1 MRIFRDIEGLKVW
14 SLDQHN
20 ASRRIGFVPTMGALH
35 EGHLRL
41 LKHAQSDCDVTV
53 CSIFVNPVQFNNPED
68 LKKYPRTLEK
78 DLGLLETEKCDAVF
92 TPEASEIYPEPSQV
106 TFDFGDLDKI
116 LEGAYRPGHFN
127 GVALV
132 VSKLFHM
139 VMPHE
144 AYFGQKDYQQYMVV
158 SRLVKD
164 LSFDV
169 KLNCVPTTREESG
182 LAMSSRNARLSAEEK
197 IRATVLHRSLR
208 QVKSQLLDG
217 KSVSE
222 VKGEVDEMYAQ
233 AGCRLEYLS
242 LADRKNFAILDRVTD
257 PADCILLVAAYVGE
271 VRLIDN
277 IMMTE

>member
-14 SLDQHN
+14 SLDQQN

-41 LKHAQSDCDVTV
+41 LEHAQSACDVTV
-53 CSIFVNPVQFNNPED
+53 CSIFVNPVQFNNTED
-68 LKKYPRTLEK
+68 LKNYPRTLDK
-78 DLGLLETEKCDAVF
+78 DLELLEAKKCDAVF
-92 TPEASEIYPEPSQV
+92 IPDASEMYPETPQV
-106 TFDFGDLDKI
+106 KFDFGNLDKI

-132 VSKLFHM
+132 VSKLFNM

-144 AYFGQKDYQQYMVV
+144 AYFGQKDYQQYMIV

-169 KLNCVPTTREESG
+169 KLKCVPTTREQSG
-182 LAMSSRNARLSAEEK
+182 LAMSSRNARLSPEERV
-197 IRATVLHRSLR
+197 RATILYRSLR
-208 QVKSQLLDG
+208 HAQAKLLEG
-217 KSVSE
+217 KRVSE
-222 VKGEVDEMYAQ
+222 VKTVVEEMCAQ

-242 LADRKNFAILDRVTD
+242 LADRKNFAILEQVTES
-257 PADCILLVAAYVGE
+257 ADCILLVAAYVGE

-277 IMMTE
+277 MMMTE